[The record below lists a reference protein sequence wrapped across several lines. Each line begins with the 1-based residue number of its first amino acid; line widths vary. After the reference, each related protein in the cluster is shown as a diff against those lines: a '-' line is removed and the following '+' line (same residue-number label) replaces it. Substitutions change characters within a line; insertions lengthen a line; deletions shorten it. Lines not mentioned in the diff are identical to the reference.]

1 MITVTVTNEIGKV
14 LMEAS
19 GEYIVGAVATHKIEE
34 YSVSTKLDV
43 LLAGDVSGRMFPD
56 VIAETAIQTAKK
68 VAKGDNLEAAV
79 ILKKIGAELQRE
91 VKRLITEPDKFD
103 PRELFR

>member
-1 MITVTVTNEIGKV
+1 MIKVTVTNEIGKV
-14 LMEAS
+14 LAEAS
-19 GEYIVGAVATHKIEE
+19 GEYIVGAVATHDIVNDK
-34 YSVSTKLDV
+34 VSTELDV
-43 LLAGDVSGRMFPD
+43 MMLGNVSRQMYHD
-56 VIAETAIQTAKK
+56 TVAQMIISTAKE
-68 VAKGDNLEAAV
+68 AAEDDLETAV